1 MVQLEFAHYD
11 AARRGTLS
19 PADFGLSLAAAAA
32 SGDVTALL
40 ARVRALEGADIQP
53 ESGTIKAKSTWI
65 TPAQFAAFHALL
77 PRLPELRAALT
88 AYDAARGALTPATF
102 ASAVRRVCGLE
113 LAPSVIAVIFAV
125 FDADG
130 DGTLTPKEFFDVM
143 ERRRRLEEGGGAPVS
158 SVGELAACC
167 GACVAAWR
175 AASA

>member
-1 MVQLEFAHYD
+1 MQLEFAHYD
-11 AARRGTLS
+11 AARRGALS
-19 PADFGLSLAAAAA
+19 PADFGLFLAAAAA

-40 ARVRALEGADIQP
+40 ARVRTLEGADIQP
-53 ESGTIKAKSTWI
+53 ESGANIKANSAWI
-65 TPAQFAAFHALL
+65 TPVQFAAFHALL

-102 ASAVRRVCGLE
+102 ASAVRRVCGLD

-167 GACVAAWR
+167 GACVSAWR